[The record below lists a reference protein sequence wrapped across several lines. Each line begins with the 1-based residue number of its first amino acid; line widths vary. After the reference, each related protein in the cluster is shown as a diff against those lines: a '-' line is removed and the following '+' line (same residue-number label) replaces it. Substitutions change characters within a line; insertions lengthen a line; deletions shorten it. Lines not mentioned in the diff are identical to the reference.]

1 MYKTTTTI
9 IIITSAIVLVSIGC
23 MMIGPVATVMAKK
36 HHSKGNSLER
46 GAIDAFR
53 DSNGLNGHGYDDSCP
68 SGHSSAFCSN
78 YKHAYQNQFDS
89 GED

>member
-1 MYKTTTTI
+1 MAI
-9 IIITSAIVLVSIGC
+9 SLIAIVAVMTAASVSL
-23 MMIGPVATVMAKK
+23 PAVYAKK

-53 DSNGLNGHGYDDSCP
+53 DANGLNGHGYDDSCP

-78 YKHAYQNQFDS
+78 YKHAYQNQFDD

>member
-1 MYKTTTTI
+1 MKNLITLTI
-9 IIITSAIVLVSIGC
+9 LIV
-23 MMIGPVATVMAKK
+23 MVAGIATATVATETVMAKK

-78 YKHAYQNQFDS
+78 YKHAYQNQFDD